1 VSKVESREIT
11 LPSFVN
17 PPNKEGSDNTLVII
31 IIVVVVIIVVVLII
45 ITIIAIITICVCRNK
60 PKVTQ
65 TDVEEKEPPTNP
77 SKKDLYGQVEY
88 AKVYISNDRPCKPP
102 RIPDVEYTEAMGP
115 GQKVKAPPPD
125 PLPPKKG
132 VKRYIK
138 PDPFK
143 SNELK
148 MKVVAILQQK
158 TIVHG
163 SLEPDETVVGTY
175 QNKTFVANFVCY
187 EDNRWDVPEREIDEM
202 VKMRDHQGTDKGL
215 LVTNMETIPSNLL
228 EKLEKQHCHFIG
240 VGRIEQL
247 NEKALMRKFDLCF

>member
-1 VSKVESREIT
+1 MPISIPNPIAPT
-11 LPSFVN
+11 DPSVGG
-17 PPNKEGSDNTLVII
+17 PDNTHII
-31 IIVVVVIIVVVLII
+31 IPVVVIVVVVLII
-45 ITIIAIITICVCRNK
+45 VIIAFVIICVCRNK

-65 TDVEEKEPPTNP
+65 TDLLGEEVPAPNPP
-77 SKKDLYGQVEY
+77 KKDLYGQVEY

-158 TIVHG
+158 QIVHK
-163 SLEPDETVVGTY
+163 SLEPDDPVVGTY
-175 QNKTFVANFVCY
+175 QNKTFVANFVY
-187 EDNRWDVPEREIDEM
+187 FEDNRWDVPEREIDEM